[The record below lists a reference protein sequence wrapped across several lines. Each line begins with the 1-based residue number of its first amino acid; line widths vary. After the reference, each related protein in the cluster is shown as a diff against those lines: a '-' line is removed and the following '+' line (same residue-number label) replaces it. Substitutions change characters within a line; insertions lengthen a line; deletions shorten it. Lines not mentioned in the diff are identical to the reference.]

1 MSKLVDVDTTDDTAG
16 FELPLLLLGGFR
28 SLIDELHAELARQ
41 GHPDVRPGHGFAM
54 QAIGS
59 RGASTSGIG
68 QRLGVS
74 KQAAG
79 KTVERL
85 TELGYVRRSQDQ
97 ADRRRQTVHLTD
109 HGWDALQRSA
119 AVFEQLRAKWAQ
131 AIGPTRLRDLEADLR
146 RLVPDHAVRLDAASW
161 IGP

>member
-1 MSKLVDVDTTDDTAG
+1 MVRMDAVDDTAG

-41 GHPDVRPGHGFAM
+41 GHPGVRPGYGFAM

-59 RGASTSGIG
+59 RGASASEVGR
-68 QRLGVS
+68 RLGVS

-85 TELGYVRRSQDQ
+85 TELGYVRRIQDQ
-97 ADRRRQTVHLTD
+97 ADRRRQVVHLTD
-109 HGWDALQRSA
+109 HGWDALRRSA
-119 AVFEQLRAKWAQ
+119 VVFEQLRARWARVL
-131 AIGPTRLRDLEADLR
+131 GPERLRELEADLR
-146 RLVPDHAVRLDAASW
+146 RLVPDHAVRLDVAAW
-161 IGP
+161 LGA

>member
-1 MSKLVDVDTTDDTAG
+1 MSKLVQVDTTDDTAG

-41 GHPDVRPGHGFAM
+41 GHPGVRPGYGFAM
-54 QAIGS
+54 QAIGAS
-59 RGASTSGIG
+59 GASTSEIG

-85 TELGYVRRSQDQ
+85 TELGYARRIPDQ
-97 ADRRRQTVHLTD
+97 TDRRRQTVHLTD

-119 AVFEQLRAKWAQ
+119 AVFEQLRAQWAQ
-131 AIGPTRLRDLEADLR
+131 TIGPTRLRDLETDLR
-146 RLVPDHAVRLDAASW
+146 RLVPEHAVRLDVASW
-161 IGP
+161 LGP

>member
-1 MSKLVDVDTTDDTAG
+1 MVDAVDDTAG
-16 FELPLLLLGGFR
+16 YELPLLLLGGFR

-41 GHPDVRPGHGFAM
+41 GHPGVRPGYGFAM

-59 RGASTSGIG
+59 RGASTSEIG
-68 QRLGVS
+68 RRIGVS

-85 TELGYVRRSQDQ
+85 AELGYVRRTQDH
-97 ADRRRQTVHLTD
+97 ADRRRQMVQLTD

-119 AVFEQLRAKWAQ
+119 AVFEHLRTEWAQ
-131 AIGPTRLRDLEADLR
+131 VIGSTRLRELEADLR
-146 RLVPDHAVRLDAASW
+146 RLVPDQAIRLDVAGW
-161 IGP
+161 LGP

>member
-1 MSKLVDVDTTDDTAG
+1 MVDAVDDTAG
-16 FELPLLLLGGFR
+16 YELPLLLLGGFR

-41 GHPDVRPGHGFAM
+41 GHPGVRPGYGFAM

-59 RGASTSGIG
+59 RGASTSEIG
-68 QRLGVS
+68 RRLGVS

-85 TELGYVRRSQDQ
+85 AELGYVRRTQDH
-97 ADRRRQTVHLTD
+97 ADRRRQMVQLTD

-119 AVFEQLRAKWAQ
+119 AVFEHLRTEWAQ
-131 AIGPTRLRDLEADLR
+131 VIGSTRLRELEADLR
-146 RLVPDHAVRLDAASW
+146 RLVPDQAIRLDVAGW
-161 IGP
+161 LGP

>member
-1 MSKLVDVDTTDDTAG
+1 MVDAVDDTAG
-16 FELPLLLLGGFR
+16 YELPLLLLGGFR

-41 GHPDVRPGHGFAM
+41 GHPGVRPGYGFAM

-59 RGASTSGIG
+59 RGASTSEIG
-68 QRLGVS
+68 RRLGVS

-85 TELGYVRRSQDQ
+85 AELGYVRRTQDH
-97 ADRRRQTVHLTD
+97 ADRRRQMVQLTD

-119 AVFEQLRAKWAQ
+119 AVFEHLRTEWAQ
-131 AIGPTRLRDLEADLR
+131 VIGSTRLRELEADLR
-146 RLVPDHAVRLDAASW
+146 RLVPDQAARLDVAGWLGS
-161 IGP
+161 

>member
-1 MSKLVDVDTTDDTAG
+1 MVDAVDDTAG
-16 FELPLLLLGGFR
+16 YELPLLLLGGFR

-41 GHPDVRPGHGFAM
+41 GHPGVRPGYGFAM

-59 RGASTSGIG
+59 RGASTSEIG
-68 QRLGVS
+68 RRLGVS

-85 TELGYVRRSQDQ
+85 AELGYVRRTQDH
-97 ADRRRQTVHLTD
+97 ADRRRQMVQLTD

-119 AVFEQLRAKWAQ
+119 AVFEHLRTEWAQ
-131 AIGPTRLRDLEADLR
+131 VIGSTRLRELEADLR
-146 RLVPDHAVRLDAASW
+146 RLVPDQATRLDVAGW
-161 IGP
+161 LGP